1 MRAVL
6 DPVGDF
12 AVRHRVGMLL
22 AVLVLVCLPLAGCGP
37 RLPERVLVP
46 VEVPCKVDVPAR
58 PVWATKA
65 LPADADIF
73 DQVRALLAERKQ
85 RIAYERLLEAA
96 VASCNAT
103 STTPAVA
110 RLSR

>member
-1 MRAVL
+1 MKAVL

-12 AVRHRVGMLL
+12 VTRHRVCLLL
-22 AVLVLVCLPLAGCGP
+22 AVLALVVLTGCGP
-37 RLPERVLVP
+37 RIPERVLVP
-46 VEVPCKVDVPAR
+46 VEVPCKVDVPAK

-73 DQVRALLAERKQ
+73 DQVRALLAERRQ
-85 RIAYERLLEAA
+85 RQGYERLLEAA
-96 VASCNAT
+96 ITSCNAT
-103 STTPAVA
+103 STTPVA

>member
-1 MRAVL
+1 MRA
-6 DPVGDF
+6 
-12 AVRHRVGMLL
+12 LL
-22 AVLVLVCLPLAGCGP
+22 AAVVVLFLAGCAH

-46 VEVPCKVDVPAR
+46 IEVPCNVDVPQE
-58 PVWATKA
+58 PVWATKS

-73 DQVRALLAERKQ
+73 DQVRALLAERRQ
-85 RIAYERLLEAA
+85 RIGYEKLLRAA

-110 RLSR
+110 RLGS

>member
-1 MRAVL
+1 MKAVI
-6 DPVGDF
+6 
-12 AVRHRVGMLL
+12 AAL
-22 AVLVLVCLPLAGCGP
+22 AILVLTGCGP
-37 RLPERVLVP
+37 RIPERVLVP
-46 VEVPCKVDVPAR
+46 VEVLCKVDVPQE

-85 RIAYERLLEAA
+85 RIAYERLLRAA
-96 VASCNAT
+96 VMSCNAT
-103 STTPAVA
+103 STTPVA